1 MPTLQ
6 EHAREMR
13 EDLNAVLPNGVGNTI
28 DALCEALDAA
38 EKLIAKLDE
47 CAGPVT
53 GVFAFY
59 EAHGCYGAEL
69 EALRSVLRPSSTGKR
84 G

>member
-1 MPTLQ
+1 MKIALGPLQ
-6 EHAREMR
+6 YYWPRA
-13 EDLNAVLPNGVGNTI
+13 N
-28 DALCEALDAA
+28 
-38 EKLIAKLDE
+38 
-47 CAGPVT
+47 
-53 GVFAFY
+53 VFAFY